1 MSPKTDPAVISMVTV
16 LLLAAVAPGLA
27 GAAGETSTELAIEV
41 AQDGGDVTVTV
52 TGNGT
57 AVENATVTVTAL
69 NNSSYA
75 GDGEYATDANGTVS
89 LPAPEENVTV
99 DVTATKGDA
108 SGSTTA
114 DLVAVEEEPEFEN
127 FGDRVSWFVHSLLG
141 GDMEG
146 GIGDIVSE
154 FVKNHNPSNDNKPD
168 HAGKD
173 KQDKSNGGPPDHAGN
188 DGDDE
193 DDEDEE
199 N

>member
-1 MSPKTDPAVISMVTV
+1 MSPKTGPAVISMVTV

-27 GAAGETSTELAIEV
+27 GATGETSTELTVEV

-69 NNSSYA
+69 NNTSYA

-99 DVTATKGDA
+99 EVTATKGDA

-141 GDMEG
+141 GDG
-146 GIGDIVSE
+146 GIGDAVSE
-154 FVKNHNPSNDNKPD
+154 FVKNHNPSNDNKPE

-173 KQDKSNGGPPDHAGN
+173 KPEKSNGPPEHARN
-188 DGDDE
+188 HGDDE